1 MKLLN
6 LYNRKVSISYRHS
19 ICSFAAVY
27 VAVLTTF
34 AIVVP
39 FYVIFS
45 INGDLWATQYQHKI
59 VYEQP
64 VINFQYQYILMS
76 EHRAAGSQNKVG
88 GIVIDDIT
96 DAYTPGG
103 GNSVDSTT
111 TAPDNTLLAWS
122 SFDYFNQVMER
133 WQQSVSIKVNFVIYA
148 FSSCEE
154 SANSLHLMC
163 CYFYFSSG
171 KTTTITMGSSIA

>member
-6 LYNRKVSISYRHS
+6 LYSRKVSISYRHS

-39 FYVIFS
+39 FYVVFS
-45 INGDLWATQYQHKI
+45 INGDLWATQHRYKI

-64 VINFQYQYILMS
+64 VINFQYQYILMA
-76 EHRAAGSQNKVG
+76 EHHAAAGSQNKVS

-96 DAYTPGG
+96 DAYTSGG
-103 GNSVDSTT
+103 GNSVDSTV
-111 TAPDNTLLAWS
+111 PDNTLMAWS

-133 WQQSVSIKVNFVIYA
+133 WQQSVSIKVNCLIYICSCCGRKCKHITLKAVVIFVLVP
-148 FSSCEE
+148 ERR
-154 SANSLHLMC
+154 
-163 CYFYFSSG
+163 
-171 KTTTITMGSSIA
+171 

>member
-6 LYNRKVSISYRHS
+6 LYSRKVSISYRHS

-39 FYVIFS
+39 FYVVFS
-45 INGDLWATQYQHKI
+45 INGDLWATQYQHKM

-64 VINFQYQYILMS
+64 VINFQYQYILMA
-76 EHRAAGSQNKVG
+76 EHRAAAGSQNKVG
-88 GIVIDDIT
+88 GILIDDIT
-96 DAYTPGG
+96 DAYTVGG
-103 GNSVDSTT
+103 GNSVDYTT
-111 TAPDNTLLAWS
+111 TAPDNTLIAWS

-133 WQQSVSIKVNFVIYA
+133 WQQSVSIKVNCLINF
-148 FSSCEE
+148 FSC
-154 SANSLHLMC
+154 SAH
-163 CYFYFSSG
+163 Y
-171 KTTTITMGSSIA
+171 I